1 MYYFLIIVLCTFTK
15 LVPNLL
21 TGNQNTDLDNEG
33 IRERG
38 EETTLCDIVSPL
50 SPMPFF
56 CEPSER
62 TRLARSPLKAFQA
75 ENGAEDVWHSLR
87 IPIRKLL
94 SQLWYVKQLTDL
106 KNSEVSNLSIG
117 IRLCDFTL
125 SDRGSLPMFSK
136 VYDSLSGISRKVR
149 NLGVFSKNR
158 FLCSLI
164 VRKWRTNLERVQQLT
179 SRFASNMLAKMFC
192 RALISTPSRLSSL
205 AAVL

>member
-50 SPMPFF
+50 SSMPFF

-75 ENGAEDVWHSLR
+75 ENGAEDVRHSLR

-94 SQLWYVKQLTDL
+94 SQL
-106 KNSEVSNLSIG
+106 
-117 IRLCDFTL
+117 
-125 SDRGSLPMFSK
+125 
-136 VYDSLSGISRKVR
+136 
-149 NLGVFSKNR
+149 
-158 FLCSLI
+158 
-164 VRKWRTNLERVQQLT
+164 
-179 SRFASNMLAKMFC
+179 
-192 RALISTPSRLSSL
+192 
-205 AAVL
+205 